1 MLPIF
6 LWYWGR
12 RGSVA
17 RYTLELA
24 QALHASGDVA
34 LTVSLSRHNEMLD
47 EFRAIGARLHLV
59 DTYTSIPSF
68 LGATL
73 RLPMLRRDLRRQ
85 VAALGAGTTVIS
97 TTSHPWA
104 PLLVSAL
111 PPTARL
117 ISVVHDAQ
125 AHPGDINPLLGLRLR
140 RELARAQGVVTLSS
154 AVREQLLAQGHGDI
168 PIRIIPHGTLRYGAE
183 ALPRVFPA
191 DRPFRFL
198 FFGRLQ
204 TYKGV
209 PMLLRAFQ
217 DLRRQHP
224 GIELRIAGAGDP
236 GVSPEEM
243 ADMPGVTLINRW
255 IDEEE
260 VRGLLADADAVVLPY
275 LEASQSGVVA
285 AAFAMDLPCVVTPI
299 GGLLEQVR
307 DGHDGVVA
315 ASIEAADF
323 ARAMA
328 RLLDPAIYARCVDGA
343 RETAASRLSWGAI
356 GRDFIDFSRSV
367 PPPTASP
374 AISPTAGM
382 GAQP

>member
-12 RGSVA
+12 RGAVA

-24 QALHASGDVA
+24 QALHATGDVT
-34 LTVSLSRHNEMLD
+34 LTVSLSRHNDMLD

-73 RLPMLRRDLRRQ
+73 RLPALRRELRRQ
-85 VAALGAGTTVIS
+85 VQAAGAGTTVIS

-111 PPTARL
+111 PPAARL

-125 AHPGDINPLLGLRLR
+125 THPGDINPLLGLRLR
-140 RELARAQGVVTLSS
+140 RELARAQGVVALSG
-154 AVREQLLAQGHGDI
+154 AVRDQLLIQGHDGA
-168 PIRIIPHGTLRYGAE
+168 PIRVIPLGTLRYGIE
-183 ALPRVFPA
+183 APPPRVFPG

-198 FFGRLQ
+198 FFGRIQ

-217 DLRRQHP
+217 DLRCRHAD
-224 GIELRIAGAGDP
+224 IELRIAGAGDP
-236 GVSPEEM
+236 GVPLGEL
-243 ADMPGVTLINRW
+243 ANMPGVTLINRW
-255 IDEEE
+255 IGEEE
-260 VRGLLADADAVVLPY
+260 VPGLLADADAVVLPY

-285 AAFAMDLPCVVTPI
+285 TAFAMDLPCVVTPI
-299 GGLLEQVR
+299 GGLLEQVEDGR
-307 DGHDGVVA
+307 DGTVADGIDA
-315 ASIEAADF
+315 AGF

-328 RLLDPAIYARCVDGA
+328 RLLDPAVYERCVSGA
-343 RETAASRLSWGAI
+343 RETAGSRLSWGAI
-356 GRDFIDFSRSV
+356 ARDFLDFSREV
-367 PPPTASP
+367 APDP
-374 AISPTAGM
+374 AGM
-382 GAQP
+382 GRRP

>member
-12 RGSVA
+12 RGGVA

-24 QALHASGDVA
+24 QALHASGDAAV
-34 LTVSLSRHNEMLD
+34 TVSLSRHNEMLD
-47 EFRAIGARLHLV
+47 EFRAIGARLHLI

-73 RLPMLRRDLRRQ
+73 RLPTLRRNLRRQ
-85 VAALGAGTTVIS
+85 VAAAGAGTTVIS

-111 PPTARL
+111 PPSARL

-125 AHPGDINPLLGLRLR
+125 THPGDINPLLGLRLR
-140 RELARAQGVVTLSS
+140 RELARAQGVVTLSG
-154 AVREQLLAQGHGDI
+154 AVRDQLLSQRHGSA
-168 PIRIIPHGTLRYGAE
+168 PIRVIPHGTLRYGAE
-183 ALPRVFPA
+183 APSRAFPA

-198 FFGRLQ
+198 FFGRIQ

-217 DLRRQHP
+217 ELRRRHP
-224 GIELRIAGAGDP
+224 AIELRIAGAGDP
-236 GVSPEEM
+236 GVPPGELT
-243 ADMPGVTLINRW
+243 DMPGVTLINRW
-255 IDEEE
+255 IGEKE

-275 LEASQSGVVA
+275 LEASQSGVA
-285 AAFAMDLPCVVTPI
+285 ATAFAMDLPCVVTPI
-299 GGLLEQVR
+299 GGLREQVR

-315 ASIEAADF
+315 ASVNADAF
-323 ARAMA
+323 ASAMA
-328 RLLDPAIYARCVDGA
+328 RLLDPAVYARCVDGA
-343 RETAASRLSWGAI
+343 RETAASRLSWDAI
-356 GRDFIDFSRSV
+356 ARDFLDFSRDV
-367 PPPTASP
+367 ALDV
-374 AISPTAGM
+374 AGM
-382 GAQP
+382 GVRP